1 MAVSTSVQ
9 HALNQFLNKAQ
20 NIYSVSVD
28 SASRAPGESLS
39 NYTVHFREPLQRVKS
54 VQLGSITLPE
64 AARYPFPQG
73 GVMPLAEP
81 LDVPLNAGFTIQ
93 ETTKLVRAG
102 VALGSYT
109 THTTAWLAPTLNKV
123 VATLDSSGT
132 VRLELEAPHRLSE
145 VSRFYPPQLQAR
157 CVGTA
162 FPTVSAQVQP
172 FMFTRI
178 TDAARTAAS
187 EAAAPAGPSAP
198 VAIGLLQGVYQ
209 VNVTPE
215 TLEADKAI
223 EFLPGYLEGIAPPGL
238 TPDGSWFL
246 SEDGGTCSYLHTT
259 QPTLSELLIIL
270 NAQLVDL
277 GGASGGVPEG
287 AVLGGASLPT
297 PRMVTRVEISVDD
310 AGAALVMRAR
320 PVTRTLLYNGD
331 VTQATTTAMLVPTP
345 LTGTI
350 LGDMFGSAIRPVILS
365 NAMEARFLLSALWQ
379 LRTPA
384 TRPGA
389 YAPAAAAA
397 MLSSRLCPLT
407 LPLGDAATTTGFQ
420 VLLPSGAAFPVAP
433 PPGRYTGQQLA
444 AQLSVLLQPA
454 SVAVAYVPAESPLAG
469 TARFRLWHTGGLA
482 FGLNFEAAP
491 HHAAALG
498 FDAVSYSGGSDYASQ
513 RDIVCVPSGGEGQ
526 YTRHNYSVTADV
538 SASRFSV
545 RCAPPLGWV
554 AVGTTDND
562 EVWAMSTTS
571 SSARGNAADPRIDTA
586 DETYVPLVGGR
597 YKAGDVL
604 VVQNATGF
612 VLGGAYQLP
621 PLSSFTLVVK
631 APWSG
636 GSSTPDVQLE
646 RTVSLALL
654 PEPSPATPLLV
665 AAEARTAFQL
675 PFCVQGAVARQC
687 GFSPQLYPV
696 LPALGQAPVFGAEFR
711 GPPGSTTAVYVQS
724 PDAGGGAPSNTPC
737 AYGAPFN
744 WNLLAPRYILLRL
757 KAQAQM
763 SCRNTHV
770 YKTDAYPIFTKL
782 IMLDSTNFY
791 TMRDDL
797 SNYTFTDF
805 ARVERVEVTFTY
817 GDGSPVDFNGVDHS
831 ITLLFNTVQGSVD
844 EISI

>member
-81 LDVPLNAGFTIQ
+81 LDVPLNAGLTIQ
-93 ETTKLVRAG
+93 ENTKLVRGG
-102 VALGSYT
+102 VTLGSYT

-123 VATLDSSGT
+123 VATPDSGSAGT
-132 VRLELEAPHRLSE
+132 VRLELEAPHHLAE
-145 VSRFYPPQLQAR
+145 VARFYPPQLQAR

-162 FPTVSAQVQP
+162 FPTLSTHANPVQYYYS
-172 FMFTRI
+172 RI
-178 TDAARTAAS
+178 TDAARAYMQPLD
-187 EAAAPAGPSAP
+187 APPLPSAP
-198 VAIGLLQGVYQ
+198 VAIGLRQGVYQ

-215 TLEADKAI
+215 TLGAGSPKSV
-223 EFLPGYLEGIAPPGL
+223 EFLPGYLEGIAPASSG
-238 TPDGSWFL
+238 TPDGSWFYNAA
-246 SEDGGTCSYLHTT
+246 SGATSYLHTT
-259 QPTLSELLIIL
+259 QPTLSELLLIL
-270 NAQLVDL
+270 NAQLVEL
-277 GGASGGVPEG
+277 GGASGVPEG
-287 AVLGGASLPT
+287 VVLGGASVPT
-297 PRMVTRVEISVDD
+297 ARLVTRVEISVDD

-320 PVTRTLLYNGD
+320 PVTRTLLYNGE

-350 LGDMFGSAIRPVILS
+350 LGDMFCSAVRPVILS

-397 MLSSRLCPLT
+397 MLSSRLSPLT
-407 LPLGDAATTTGFQ
+407 LPLGDAATGFQ
-420 VLLPSGAAFPVAP
+420 VLLPSGAAFPVEP

-444 AQLSVLLQPA
+444 AQLSLLLQPA

-469 TARFRLWHTGGLA
+469 TARFRFSHTGGLP

-491 HHAAALG
+491 NHAAALG
-498 FDAVSYSGGSDYASQ
+498 FDAACYSGGSDYTSQ

-526 YTRHNYSVTADV
+526 YTRHNYSVTADA

-562 EVWAMSTTS
+562 YTWAMTTTS
-571 SSARGNAADPRIDTA
+571 KDAAGAAAAAST
-586 DETYVPLVGGR
+586 TYVPLVGGR

-604 VVQNATGF
+604 VVQSANSF
-612 VLGGAYQLP
+612 VSGSLQLP
-621 PLSSFTLVVK
+621 RLSTFTVVVN

-636 GSSTPDVQLE
+636 GSDTPDVRLE
-646 RTVSLALL
+646 RTVSLGVL
-654 PEPSPATPLLV
+654 PVPSPATPLLV

-696 LPALGQAPVFGAEFR
+696 LPGLGQTPVAGAEFG

-724 PDAGGGAPSNTPC
+724 PGAAGGAPGNTPC

-744 WNLLAPRYILLRL
+744 WNLLAPRYILMRL

-805 ARVERVEVTFTY
+805 ARVERVEVAFTY